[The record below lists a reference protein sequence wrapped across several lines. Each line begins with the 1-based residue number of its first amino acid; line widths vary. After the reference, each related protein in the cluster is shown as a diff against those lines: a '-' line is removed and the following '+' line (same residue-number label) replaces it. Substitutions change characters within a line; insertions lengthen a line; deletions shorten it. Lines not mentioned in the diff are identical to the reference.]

1 MRRMFRAK
9 VIEQPCMLVA
19 GLRFGHDPLDVSDTW
34 QSMFLNTST
43 CTLRFNPRVACGGFR
58 AWFFQKLQRFPL
70 PSGRGVGG
78 GGWGGGG
85 VGVLGGVRTKCSPAF
100 MLPFLQL
107 RSTCGLGSVSLRL
120 YLACHTRSCNADDS
134 ALSPV
139 QNINCDR
146 VFRPCCSKTRRTR
159 LPSCEQETKSSPE
172 NEVARQVSL
181 QACKLQGSLATHASQ
196 LSAAP
201 PSMQLTLYF

>member
-70 PSGRGVGG
+70 PSSWGRSFRFGLPALEGG
-78 GGWGGGG
+78 CGEGG
-85 VGVLGGVRTKCSPAF
+85 
-100 MLPFLQL
+100 Q
-107 RSTCGLGSVSLRL
+107 
-120 YLACHTRSCNADDS
+120 
-134 ALSPV
+134 
-139 QNINCDR
+139 
-146 VFRPCCSKTRRTR
+146 
-159 LPSCEQETKSSPE
+159 
-172 NEVARQVSL
+172 
-181 QACKLQGSLATHASQ
+181 
-196 LSAAP
+196 
-201 PSMQLTLYF
+201 